1 MIARR
6 RPAGGQPPHTS
17 PPSPPARGGRGRPQF
32 TLRGLM
38 ATVVL
43 LCVPF
48 AIWGGLLREGARAA
62 ESKSVLLYIVLVMAA
77 PLLVALLVSLVKP
90 AVGFWRWLRGH

>member
-1 MIARR
+1 M
-6 RPAGGQPPHTS
+6 
-17 PPSPPARGGRGRPQF
+17 
-32 TLRGLM
+32 RGLM

-62 ESKSVLLYIVLVMAA
+62 ESMRVLVYIVLVMAA
-77 PLLVALLVSLVKP
+77 PLLVWLLVGLVKP
-90 AVGFWRWLRGH
+90 AVGFWKWLRGR

>member
-1 MIARR
+1 MIARQP
-6 RPAGGQPPHTS
+6 PAGGQPPSAS
-17 PPSPPARGGRGRPQF
+17 PPGRGRPQF
-32 TLRGLM
+32 TMRGMM

-62 ESKSVLLYIVLVMAA
+62 DSTRVLVYIVLVMAA
-77 PLLVALLVSLVKP
+77 PMLVMVLVGLVKP
-90 AVGFWRWLRGH
+90 AIGFWRWLRGR